1 MQKRSSRV
9 SQFKVELWR
18 SFTVPEPD
26 EVITLKVPGR
36 FPTTDEVVR
45 DAMIMA
51 RFSHVGYARVTIE
64 SGPQR
69 GTRYGRVHVQLS
81 HEV

>member
-1 MQKRSSRV
+1 
-9 SQFKVELWR
+9 
-18 SFTVPEPD
+18 
-26 EVITLKVPGR
+26 VPGR

-51 RFSHVGYARVTIE
+51 QLSHVGYARVTIE

-69 GTRYGRVHVQLS
+69 GTRYARVHVQLS
-81 HEV
+81 YEV